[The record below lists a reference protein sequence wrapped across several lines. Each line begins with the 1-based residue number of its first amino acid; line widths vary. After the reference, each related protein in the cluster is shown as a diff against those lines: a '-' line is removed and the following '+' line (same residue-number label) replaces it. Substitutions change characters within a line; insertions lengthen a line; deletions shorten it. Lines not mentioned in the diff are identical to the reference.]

1 MAINIRVYANESL
14 NDFTKAFEEDD
25 KLDTGSLNAAAAAC
39 AAAIFARC
47 AKAAPECERQEYLV
61 RNAEI
66 LRTYFLHLV
75 DDDLKARSGYRK
87 ELKNGDPDT
96 IEAAVHPACTIN
108 EEIIN
113 MLHQMMDLG
122 LELKEMVPD
131 SYRHYLKEMAEI
143 SLGIVKSCIAWLL
156 NITSACSD
164 ETYKFVVKRENEIT
178 LSQIMELYE
187 QY

>member
-1 MAINIRVYANESL
+1 MAINIRVYANDSL
-14 NDFTKAFEEDD
+14 DEFSKAFQEDD
-25 KLDTGSLNAAAAAC
+25 KLDTGSINAAAAAF
-39 AAAIFARC
+39 AAALFARC
-47 AKAAPECERQEYLV
+47 AKASPSSERQEYLV

-87 ELKNGDPDT
+87 ELKNGDADK

-113 MLHQMMDLG
+113 MLHQMLTLG
-122 LELKEMVPD
+122 LELKEMIPE
-131 SYRHYLKEMAEI
+131 SHRHYLKEMAEI
-143 SLGIVKSCIAWLL
+143 SLGIIRSCMLWLL
-156 NITSACSD
+156 NITSQCSD

-178 LSQIMELYE
+178 LSQVMELYE

>member
-1 MAINIRVYANESL
+1 MAINIRVYANDSL
-14 NDFTKAFEEDD
+14 DDFTKAFAEDD
-25 KLDTGSLNAAAAAC
+25 KLDTGSLNAAAAAF
-39 AAAIFARC
+39 AAALFSRC
-47 AKAAPECERQEYLV
+47 AKAAPPCERQEYLV

-87 ELKNGDPDT
+87 ELKNEDADK
-96 IEAAVHPACTIN
+96 IEAAIHPACTIN

-113 MLHQMMDLG
+113 MLHQMMELG
-122 LELKEMVPD
+122 LELRELIPEA
-131 SYRHYLKEMAEI
+131 YRHYLKEMADI
-143 SLGIVKSCIAWLL
+143 SLGIIKSCIAWLL
-156 NITSACSD
+156 NITSKCTD

-178 LSQIMELYE
+178 LSQVIELYE